1 MTPSESEAFVPCN
14 PELVRE
20 IRGLAVAAHER
31 FETEVWARSGTVVLP
46 GLERLPSYHNARH
59 VAAVCDCAEALFGAL
74 GEGLDP
80 FGLGRDARR
89 WSEETGEPEP
99 DAGTMRTA
107 FGVAFACH
115 DLGNISASERVALT
129 ASGLDLDLAKSYD
142 SSALYDT
149 PAVELR
155 GAAVAGELL
164 LALGGACGRVP
175 ALARLVSHLVLQTVF
190 HFEKVTDGAPFW
202 LPMQVVDMIGS
213 YFFLSTSRLEAI
225 AGLFAEMNAQRPGR
239 IAVLPF
245 LASLEARFDR
255 LVPSP
260 LLRRQVLEIFERNPH
275 GRAREAVFG
284 IPERFRAMTEPI
296 PYEEAIA
303 ALLAAG

>member
-1 MTPSESEAFVPCN
+1 MTPSESEAFVPYT
-14 PELVRE
+14 PELTSE
-20 IRGLAVAAHER
+20 IRRLAVAAHER
-31 FETEVWARSGTVVLP
+31 FEAEVWARSKAAVVP
-46 GLERLPSYHNARH
+46 GVARPPSYHNARH
-59 VAAVCDCAEALFGAL
+59 VAAVCDCVEALFGAL

-80 FGLGRDARR
+80 FALGNDARR
-89 WSEETGEPEP
+89 WAEETGEPEP
-99 DAGTMRTA
+99 DPGTLRTA

-129 ASGLDLDLAKSYD
+129 ASGLDLDLARSYD
-142 SSALYDT
+142 SSALYGT

-155 GAAVAGELL
+155 GAAVARALL

-175 ALARLVSHLVLQTVF
+175 ALSRLVSHLVLQTVF
-190 HFEKVTDGAPFW
+190 HFEKVTDEAPFW

-225 AGLFAEMNAQRPGR
+225 AGLFAEMRAQRPGR

-275 GRAREAVFG
+275 GWTRETVFG
-284 IPERFRAMTEPI
+284 VPERFRATAEPV

-303 ALLAAG
+303 VLLAAD

>member
-1 MTPSESEAFVPCN
+1 MTPSESEAFVPCH

-31 FETEVWARSGTVVLP
+31 FEAEVWARSGRVVLP
-46 GLERLPSYHNARH
+46 GVARPPSYHNARH
-59 VAAVCDCAEALFGAL
+59 VAAVCDCVEALFGAL
-74 GEGLDP
+74 AEGLDP
-80 FGLGRDARR
+80 FELERDARR
-89 WSEETGEPEP
+89 WSTETREAEP
-99 DAGTMRTA
+99 DAGTLRTA

-129 ASGLDLDLAKSYD
+129 GTGLDLDLARTYD
-142 SSALYDT
+142 SSALYGT

-155 GAAVAGELL
+155 GAAVARELL
-164 LALGGACGRVP
+164 IALGGDCGRVP

-190 HFEKVTDGAPFW
+190 HFEKVSDEAPFW
-202 LPMQVVDMIGS
+202 LPMQAVDMIGS

-225 AGLFAEMNAQRPGR
+225 AGLFAEMRAQRPGR

-245 LASLEARFDR
+245 LSSLETRFER
-255 LVPSP
+255 LLPSP

-275 GRAREAVFG
+275 GRTREAVFG
-284 IPERFRAMTEPI
+284 VPERFRGMVEPI

-303 ALLAAG
+303 AVLAGD

>member
-20 IRGLAVAAHER
+20 IRSLAVAAHER
-31 FETEVWARSGTVVLP
+31 FEAEVWARSEEASVPGVVRP
-46 GLERLPSYHNARH
+46 PSYHNARH
-59 VAAVCDCAEALFGAL
+59 VAAVCDCVEALFGAL
-74 GEGLDP
+74 SEGLDP
-80 FGLGRDARR
+80 FALGSDARR
-89 WSEETGEPEP
+89 WSDASGQPEP
-99 DAGTMRTA
+99 DPGTLRTA

-115 DLGNISASERVALT
+115 DLGNISRSDRVALRDGELVLEPART
-129 ASGLDLDLAKSYD
+129 YD
-142 SSALYDT
+142 SSALYGT
-149 PAVELR
+149 PAVEER
-155 GAAVAGELL
+155 SAAVARELL

-190 HFEKVTDGAPFW
+190 HFEKVSDEAPFW
-202 LPMQVVDMIGS
+202 LPMQAVDMIGS

-225 AGLFAEMNAQRPGR
+225 AGLFGEMKAQRPGR

-245 LASLEARFDR
+245 LASLETRFER
-255 LVPSP
+255 LLPSP

-275 GRAREAVFG
+275 GRTRETVFG
-284 IPERFRAMTEPI
+284 VPDRFRGMTEPI

-303 ALLAAG
+303 ALLAGA

>member
-1 MTPSESEAFVPCN
+1 MTPSEREAFVPC
-14 PELVRE
+14 PPDLTSE
-20 IRGLAVAAHER
+20 IRRFAIAAHER
-31 FETEVWARSGTVVLP
+31 FEREIWARSEGAVVP
-46 GLERLPSYHNARH
+46 GVPRPPSYHNARH
-59 VAAVCDCAEALFGAL
+59 VAAVCDCVEALFGAL

-80 FGLGRDARR
+80 FAFGRDARR
-89 WSEETGEPEP
+89 WSEATGEPE
-99 DAGTMRTA
+99 AGPGTLRTA

-115 DLGNISASERVALT
+115 DLGNISRSGRVALRD
-129 ASGLDLDLAKSYD
+129 GELDLEPARTYD
-142 SSALYDT
+142 SSALYGT
-149 PAVELR
+149 PAVEER
-155 GAAVAGELL
+155 SAAVARELL

-175 ALARLVSHLVLQTVF
+175 ALARLVEHLVLQTVF

-225 AGLFAEMNAQRPGR
+225 AGLFAEMRAQRPGR

-260 LLRRQVLEIFERNPH
+260 LLRQQVLEIFERNPH
-275 GRAREAVFG
+275 GRTREAVFG